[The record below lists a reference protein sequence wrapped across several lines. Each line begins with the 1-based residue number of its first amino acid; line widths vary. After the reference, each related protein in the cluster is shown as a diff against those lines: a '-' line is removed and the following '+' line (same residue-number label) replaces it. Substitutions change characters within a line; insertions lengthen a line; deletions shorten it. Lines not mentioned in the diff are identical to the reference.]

1 MQVNSKLKAQKT
13 WCPDEEFLKSVQ
25 NYIDII
31 NSKLEEV
38 TLNHPAF
45 LELPLRY
52 VIKAG
57 GKRLR
62 PLLALLSCAA
72 ICGDPKPAIPIATA
86 YEFAHTAA
94 LIQDDIIDKGVR
106 RRGKLSAWALW
117 GSEKAMLISDILIFE
132 IFHRLAEYEKSNLP
146 RERLYLLLKLIGDS
160 ARQTVQGEFLELEL
174 TGKEK
179 ITEEDYLT
187 IIRLKTGALLAASAA
202 AGAIVGGGS
211 TGEVS
216 AIYGFAEKL
225 GMAYQVHDDLL
236 DVSGNPE
243 RLGKSIFVDVRNK
256 KRNLLVIHVLNN
268 GSREEARFIR
278 SLLGKKK
285 LEEWEFEKARE
296 IFERTGSIKAAK
308 ELSLRLAEE
317 GRRHLE
323 VLRPSQAREQ
333 LVNLSHIV
341 SKRYA

>member
-1 MQVNSKLKAQKT
+1 
-13 WCPDEEFLKSVQ
+13 
-25 NYIDII
+25 
-31 NSKLEEV
+31 
-38 TLNHPAF
+38 
-45 LELPLRY
+45 LRY

-72 ICGDPKPAIPIATA
+72 ICGDPKPAIPIAVA

-94 LIQDDIIDKGVR
+94 LIQDDIIDKGIR

-117 GSEKAMLISDILIFE
+117 GAEKAMLISDILIFE

-146 RERLYLLLKLIGDS
+146 QERLYPLLRLIGDS

-187 IIRLKTGALLAASAA
+187 VIKLKTGVLLAASAA

-225 GMAYQVHDDLL
+225 GMAYQVYDDLL
-236 DVSGNPE
+236 DVTGNPE
-243 RLGKSIFVDVRNK
+243 RLGKSVFVDIRSK

-268 GSREEARFIR
+268 GSREEAKFIR
-278 SLLGKKK
+278 SLLGRKK

-296 IFERTGSIKAAK
+296 IFERTGSIKAAR

-323 VLRPSQAREQ
+323 VLRPSQARDQ